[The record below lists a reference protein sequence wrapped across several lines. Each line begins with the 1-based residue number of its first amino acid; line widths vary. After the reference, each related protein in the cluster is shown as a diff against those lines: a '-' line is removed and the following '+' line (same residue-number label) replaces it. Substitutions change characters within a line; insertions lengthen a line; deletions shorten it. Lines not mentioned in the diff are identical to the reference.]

1 MHCLFKDLVGDC
13 LTLRG
18 STVVK
23 EELED
28 RVAARECGS
37 HDVLKLNLE
46 LIAGI
51 ERLEG
56 VLPVVN
62 VQESFLMWVKF
73 REELLDQRLC

>member
-13 LTLRG
+13 LTLG
-18 STVVK
+18 CSTVVK

-56 VLPVVN
+56 MLPVVN